1 MPTITLTTHIKA
13 PISQVFDLS
22 RSVDLH
28 KLSTK
33 HSNEEAIAGVTSGLM
48 KINDMVTW
56 RAKHLGVY
64 QILTTKITQY
74 DDPHSFTDEM
84 VSGIFNSFKHEH
96 LFVSEGEMTI
106 MTDVF
111 IYHSPL
117 GILGKMADTI
127 FLKRYLTNFLLHRN
141 KVIKEVAESEN
152 IKQMKVSF

>member
-48 KINDMVTW
+48 KLNDTVTW

-96 LFVSEGEMTI
+96 LFVSESEMTI

-111 IYHSPL
+111 IYTSPL
-117 GILGKMADTI
+117 GILGKMADKM
-127 FLKRYLTNFLLHRN
+127 FLKRYMTNFLLQRN
-141 KVIKEVAESEN
+141 KVIKEVAES
-152 IKQMKVSF
+152 

>member
-1 MPTITLTTHIKA
+1 MPTITLTTQIKA

-22 RSVDLH
+22 RSVELH

-33 HSNEEAIAGVTSGLM
+33 HTNEEAVAGVTSGLM
-48 KINDMVTW
+48 QLNDTVTW
-56 RAKHLGVY
+56 RAKHLGKY
-64 QILTTKITQY
+64 QKLTTKITQFDY
-74 DDPHSFTDEM
+74 PNSFTDEM
-84 VSGIFNSFKHEH
+84 EEGIFKSFKHEH

-117 GILGKMADTI
+117 GILGKIADTI

-141 KVIKEVAESEN
+141 KVIKEVAES
-152 IKQMKVSF
+152 